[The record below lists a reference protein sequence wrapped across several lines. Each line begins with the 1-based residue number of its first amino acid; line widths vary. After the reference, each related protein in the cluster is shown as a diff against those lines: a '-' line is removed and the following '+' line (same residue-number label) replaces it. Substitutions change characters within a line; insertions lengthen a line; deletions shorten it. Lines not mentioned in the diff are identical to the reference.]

1 MIPSLLV
8 VPEVSAMAMAGD
20 GIAFTVIVCVAVA
33 VHPLAFV
40 AVTVYVV
47 VAAGETEI
55 AAVFWPEL
63 HTYDVPPEAVSVT
76 AAPLQMIPSLL
87 VVPEVSAMAMAGDGM
102 AFTVIVCV
110 AVAIHP
116 LAFVAVTVYVVVAAG
131 ETEIAAVFCP
141 ELHTYDVPP
150 EAVSVT
156 AAPIQMIRSLLVV
169 PAVSAMAM
177 TGVG

>member
-1 MIPSLLV
+1 M
-8 VPEVSAMAMAGD
+8 
-20 GIAFTVIVCVAVA
+20 
-33 VHPLAFV
+33 
-40 AVTVYVV
+40 V

-156 AAPIQMIRSLLVV
+156 AAPLQMIPSLLAT
-169 PAVSAMAM
+169 PDVSE
-177 TGVG
+177 TVIDGVGKGKEFIVTEDPCTLHALAS